1 MEELFL
7 AAIGLVVVCLLV
19 ASPILALVAYVRS
32 RRFDDLAGRINR
44 LETTLR
50 SLAATP
56 GAEVKPTAP
65 LAPAPAPIA
74 RPKALVE
81 APADAMLVDATPTS
95 ARRNLIG
102 WEFLIGRTVL
112 GWAAVV
118 VLIFATGFF
127 LRYAFGNHWIGPVG
141 QIALG
146 VAGGLALLVAGG
158 RFERSGRRVF
168 AQMLSAAGIVL
179 LYLATYSAFG
189 FYHLI
194 DQRAAGV
201 FLLVL
206 VVESALLALRHEAP
220 AIAIMAVVGGLLT
233 PLLMHSDRDQYVSL
247 FLYLSMLNAGVV
259 GLMLMRAWP
268 VIGTLSL
275 AGTHGL
281 FWAWFAQ
288 NYHPEKLP
296 WALAFPG
303 VIYLLYLVQT
313 MTKAALRPV
322 ASWEDQLVMPLNVVL
337 WSAAGYML
345 LVDDYRAWLATL
357 AIAMALVYAAAG
369 RLLLAVRC
377 DTRLVITAI
386 AIAAGFV
393 ALAIPLEAGAAWVAV
408 GWACE
413 AGVLWWFGLRVK
425 LPSLRFLAAAFAGA
439 AVVRMLF
446 YEGFYFDYTALMPI
460 LNRYALSALAATAC
474 LITALV
480 TTRRFLPQISL
491 QERALVAMAAVGCV
505 LLVWWIVTTDLNTYF
520 DTRAYQGE
528 QTVDWHRLGQMTL
541 SAWWAVYATVILLLG
556 FRARQGLLRW
566 TALGLFGVTVIKVF
580 FWDMAGLDEI
590 YRIVAFFVLAVLLGG
605 AAWVY
610 QRVQPS
616 DELQGDKL

>member
-7 AAIGLVVVCLLV
+7 AVIGLLVVAVLV
-19 ASPILALVAYVRS
+19 ASPILALVAFVRA
-32 RRFDDLAGRINR
+32 RRIDELAGRINR
-44 LETTLR
+44 LETALR
-50 SLAATP
+50 SLAAAP
-56 GAEVKPTAP
+56 GAEVRPTAP

-74 RPKALVE
+74 RPLGTVE
-81 APADAMLVDATPTS
+81 VAADATVVESPAMS
-95 ARRNLIG
+95 AESNLIG
-102 WEFLIGRTVL
+102 WEFLIGRKAL
-112 GWAAVV
+112 GWTAVV

-127 LRYAFGNHWIGPVG
+127 MRYAFANRWIGPVG

-146 VAGGLALLVAGG
+146 VAGGLALVVAGG
-158 RFERSGRRVF
+158 RLERRGRRVV

-179 LYLATYSAFG
+179 LYLSTYSAFG

-201 FLLVL
+201 FLLLL
-206 VVESALLALRHEAP
+206 VVESALLALRHDAP

-281 FWAWFAQ
+281 FWVWFAQ

-296 WALAFPG
+296 WALAFLG
-303 VIYLLYLVQT
+303 VIYLLYLVQSIA
-313 MTKAALRPV
+313 KAALRPV
-322 ASWEDQLVMPLNVVL
+322 ASWEDQLLMPFNVVL
-337 WSAAGYML
+337 WSAAGYVL
-345 LVDDYRAWLATL
+345 LVDDHRAWLGTL
-357 AIAMALVYAAAG
+357 AISMALVYAAAG
-369 RLLLAVRC
+369 RLLLALRG
-377 DTRLVITAI
+377 DTRLVVTAI

-393 ALAIPLEAGAAWVAV
+393 ALAIPLEAGAPWVAV

-425 LPSLRFLAAAFAGA
+425 LPSLRFLAAASAGA
-439 AVVRMLF
+439 AVARMLF
-446 YEGFYFDYTALMPI
+446 YEGFYFDYATLLPI

-474 LITALV
+474 LIAALV
-480 TTRRFLPQISL
+480 TTRRFLPQISRP
-491 QERALVAMAAVGCV
+491 ERALVAITVVGCV
-505 LLVWWIVTTDLNTYF
+505 LLVWWIVTIDLNNYF
-520 DTRAYQGE
+520 NTRVYLGE
-528 QTVDWHRLGQMTL
+528 QSVDWHRLGQMTL
-541 SAWWAVYATVILLLG
+541 SAWWAIYATVILLLG
-556 FRARQGLLRW
+556 FHARQGLLRW

-580 FWDMAGLDEI
+580 FRDMAGLDEI
-590 YRIVAFFVLAVLLGG
+590 YRIVAFFVLAVLLGA

-616 DELQGDKL
+616 EEL